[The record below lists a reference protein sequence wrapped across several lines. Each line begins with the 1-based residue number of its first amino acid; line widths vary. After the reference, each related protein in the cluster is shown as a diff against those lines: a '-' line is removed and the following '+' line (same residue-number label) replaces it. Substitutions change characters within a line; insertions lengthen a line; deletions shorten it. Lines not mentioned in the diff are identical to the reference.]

1 LSAALF
7 GAMTV
12 ALRFG
17 LPSRG
22 DAELA
27 ALVMTCLAAAV
38 AALATALEQGAHAF
52 DHPRELALFALAGLI
67 APGASQ
73 VFFTRAVRDAGP
85 SRTSVVVGS
94 APLFAVAIAI
104 PVLGEPVR
112 APLILGAVL
121 IVLAG
126 VVLASEPTRPA
137 HFRMAGI
144 GFAVVCTLLFSTRD
158 NLVRHLA
165 GDAATGSVA
174 AATAALGVAALAML
188 GYAFSRRRGL
198 FARLHGLRLPP
209 LLLAGVSFGLSY
221 VCLFEAYYRARVSVV
236 SPLVA
241 TESLWGVLFSAPP
254 RRHGGRRPTTSLRRR
269 TRRQRRR
276 PHRSLPLA
284 CRVPQDLPHSNRGG
298 VETVEN

>member
-1 LSAALF
+1 
-7 GAMTV
+7 MTV

-27 ALVMTCLAAAV
+27 ALVMTCVAAGLAAV
-38 AALATALEQGAHAF
+38 ATALEQGTRAF
-52 DHPRELALFALAGLI
+52 EHPRELALFALAGLI

-85 SRTSVVVGS
+85 SRASVIVGS

-112 APLILGAVL
+112 LPLIAGAVL

-137 HFRMAGI
+137 HFRMAGVA
-144 GFAVVCTLLFSTRD
+144 FALVCTLLFSTRD
-158 NLVRHLA
+158 NVVRHLA
-165 GDAATGSVA
+165 GDAITGSVA
-174 AATAALGVAALAML
+174 AATAALGVAALAMVL
-188 GYAFSRRRGL
+188 YAVTVRRGSVGAG
-198 FARLHGLRLPP
+198 FRDLRLPP
-209 LLLAGVSFGLSY
+209 LILAGVCFGLSY

-241 TESLWGVLFSAPP
+241 TESLWGVLFSALFL
-254 RRHGGRRPTTSLRRR
+254 GATEVIGLR
-269 TRRQRRR
+269 
-276 PHRSLPLA
+276 LLCGA
-284 CRVPQDLPHSNRGG
+284 ALVVAGG
-298 VETVEN
+298 VLIGLFR